1 MKSNEMPNYIIAKNL
16 NVKNQMPKIMSIKTS
31 VVFKDTL
38 KAYFCLFLDYAT
50 LWEVVLPILNLH
62 VYSLIWCL

>member
-50 LWEVVLPILNLH
+50 L
-62 VYSLIWCL
+62 

>member
-1 MKSNEMPNYIIAKNL
+1 MPNYIIAKNL

-38 KAYFCLFLDYAT
+38 KAYFC
-50 LWEVVLPILNLH
+50 
-62 VYSLIWCL
+62 